1 MKKKCIQY
9 IVCLGMLITT
19 FSTIGIPYASA
30 EPPAVPSEPYPSPDS
45 SGVTIF
51 IKLHWT
57 SVDPG
62 LTYDVYFG
70 TDYPPILVV
79 ANQSGTTY
87 EPNRLMINT
96 TYFWQIVAHNS
107 QHESTQ
113 GPTWGFTTSDDQAP
127 FKPAVLDGPPTAGPG
142 ISLKFTTVAPDPEG
156 DQVFYQWDWGD
167 GNMSDWFGPYEFG
180 EHAETTYQWA
190 QNGSYDIKV
199 RAKDTYGKQSDWS
212 SIYPITITPQI
223 HFINLKQGYLY
234 LNFFDIFNKAY
245 GYIYSLDLLG
255 MALIISTGGFT
266 VNATGEDSVHTVV
279 FEMANRFFEEQ
290 RWNTTY
296 NNDTGHS
303 FEGSFQLTNGLYEVF
318 ASAYDG
324 DGRLIDRA
332 TRQYVVYY
340 EWQFNLIKQLL
351 GSQ

>member
-1 MKKKCIQY
+1 MKKKFIQY
-9 IVCLGMLITT
+9 IICVGMLLAT

-30 EPPAVPSEPYPSPDS
+30 DAPSEPSQPVPSLGS
-45 SGVTIF
+45 SGVTVF
-51 IKLHWT
+51 VDMQWT
-57 SVDPG
+57 CDEEN
-62 LTYDVYFG
+62 LTYDIYFG
-70 TDYPPILVV
+70 TEIPPPLVLVNQTETIFEPDRLIL
-79 ANQSGTTY
+79 
-87 EPNRLMINT
+87 NT
-96 TYFWQIVAHNS
+96 TYYWQIVAHNS
-107 QHESTQ
+107 QQESTQ
-113 GPTWGFTTSDDQAP
+113 GPIWSFTTAGNQPP

-167 GNMSDWFGPYEFG
+167 GNMSDWLGPYEFG
-180 EHAETTYQWA
+180 QHTETTHQWA
-190 QNGSYDIKV
+190 KNGSYDIKV
-199 RAKDTYGKQSDWS
+199 KARDIYGKQSGWS
-212 SIYPITITPQI
+212 SAYHISITPQI
-223 HFINLKQGYLY
+223 HIMNLKQGYVY
-234 LNFFDIFNKAY
+234 FNFFDIFNKAY

-266 VNATGEDSVHTVV
+266 VNATGEDSVHTVI